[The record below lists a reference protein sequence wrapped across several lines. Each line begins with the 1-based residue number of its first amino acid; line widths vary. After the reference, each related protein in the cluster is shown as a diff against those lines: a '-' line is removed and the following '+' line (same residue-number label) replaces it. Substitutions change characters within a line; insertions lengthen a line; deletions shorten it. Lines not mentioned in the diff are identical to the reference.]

1 MGLAKY
7 KFSDLIGLS
16 DKRNN
21 ELFYGIDNV
30 RGISIQKIFIE
41 TKADMDGV
49 PLHSYFIVYP
59 DSFAYVTVTSRNGEK
74 ITLAHN
80 TTKDTYIVSS
90 SYIVFYVKR
99 KDLLLSDY
107 LFMYFNR
114 PEFDR
119 YSRFHS
125 WGSAR
130 ETFSWEEMCDIEIEL
145 PSIDIQKKYVNIYN
159 AMVANQQSYESGL
172 EDLKLVFEGY
182 IDKLRKMQKQESI
195 GQMIELVENR
205 NDSLKYGIDDVRGVS
220 IEKKFILTKADMSG
234 VVLKPYYIVQ
244 PDEFAYVT
252 VTSRN
257 GEKIS
262 LARNNSGKNYICS
275 SSYIVFRVSSV
286 ERLLPS
292 YLNMYFERSEFDR
305 YCRFNSWGSASETF
319 DWNEMCEVKIPI
331 PDMNTQKSI
340 VEIYNS
346 YLKRKE
352 INEKLK
358 SQLKKL
364 CPILI
369 KGSLEEAGA

>member
-286 ERLLPS
+286 KRLLPS

-305 YCRFNSWGSASETF
+305 YCRFNSWGSARETF

>member
-7 KFSDLIGLS
+7 KFSDLIRLS

-305 YCRFNSWGSASETF
+305 YCRFNSWGSARETF